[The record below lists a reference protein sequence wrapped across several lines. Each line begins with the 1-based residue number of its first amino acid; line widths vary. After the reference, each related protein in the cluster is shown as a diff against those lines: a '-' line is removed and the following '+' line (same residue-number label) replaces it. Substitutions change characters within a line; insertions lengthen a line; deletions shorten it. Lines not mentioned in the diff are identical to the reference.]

1 MHKKKI
7 LIAGVLSAALF
18 LGGGWLTLT
27 ILSNKSEA
35 APSSEEVVHSLAE
48 SIGWLKTHESDVLNA
63 PNVMLWRMVRDAA
76 YIGGDPY
83 LNALYNSA
91 YERYRDS
98 GWSANFWGPI
108 LAPGTQMASDI
119 RIGDIS
125 GFPDYNKFFMYAA
138 TCSEG
143 LASEAAVQRQMSPTL
158 CSVFPTMSNL
168 FHPACSTH
176 QLMGFML
183 MREHRCTGTVDVDL
197 RISLLQQRIVRE
209 LNVDFRVTDVYLQR
223 VLMLYWTGA
232 ANLVQPVWLNKV
244 LKQQRTDG
252 GWSDQHTIAE
262 LWGDQILAFGG
273 YDSSFVT
280 MRQAPS
286 NFHATAQGILLLTL
300 VASSR
305 SIGRH

>member
-18 LGGGWLTLT
+18 LGGGWMALAV
-27 ILSNKSEA
+27 LSNRSEA
-35 APSSEEVVHSLAE
+35 AASSEQVVHSLAL
-48 SIGWLKTHESDVLNA
+48 SIGWLKTHESDVLSDNS
-63 PNVMLWRMVRDAA
+63 VMLWRMVRDAA
-76 YIGGDPY
+76 HIGGDPY

-98 GWSANFWGPI
+98 QWSANLWGPV

-119 RIGDIS
+119 QIGDVS
-125 GFPDYNKFFMYAA
+125 GLPDYNKFLVYAA
-138 TCSEG
+138 TCDQG
-143 LASEAAVQRQMSPTL
+143 LASEAAVRQQLSPTL
-158 CSVFPTMSNL
+158 CSVFPTMRNL
-168 FHPACSTH
+168 FSPSCATH

-183 MREHRCTGTVDVDL
+183 RREHRCTGTVDVDL